1 MSQTNT
7 ESPRLHLVDATY
19 EIFRAFFAQPSR
31 QSPDGREVGATRG
44 LVSTLLALTREAT
57 HIACATDHVIES
69 FRNDLYAGYKTG
81 AGIPI
86 ELSSQFHLAE
96 DMMRALGLVV
106 WPMVEF
112 EADDALASGAAKFV
126 SSASQVLLA
135 SPDKDLAQCVRG
147 TSIVMLDRKNEVI
160 MDDDGVLAKFGVRP
174 GSIPDYLALVGDS
187 ADGYPG
193 LPGWGAKSA
202 AAVLSVYGTIENIPL
217 AAASWSMKVRGADK
231 LAQTLA
237 ARMDD
242 ALLFKK
248 LATLRTDVPLQER
261 FEDLEWRGAKPEL
274 KSLCESLGMPDLVKR
289 VTRWQS

>member
-1 MSQTNT
+1 MSDVDPTL
-7 ESPRLHLVDATY
+7 PRLHLVDATY
-19 EIFRAFFAQPSR
+19 ELFRAYFAQPSR

-44 LVSTLLALTREAT
+44 VISTLIALTREAT
-57 HIACATDHVIES
+57 HIGCATDHVVES

-96 DMMRALGLVV
+96 DAMRALGLVV

-112 EADDALASGAAKFV
+112 EADDALATAAHKYAAE
-126 SSASQVLLA
+126 SSQVLLA

-147 TSIVMLDRKNEVI
+147 TSIVMLDRKNEVV
-160 MDDDGVLAKFGVRP
+160 MDENGVVAKFGVRP
-174 GSIPDYLALVGDS
+174 ESIPDYLALVGDS

-202 AAVLSVYGTIENIPL
+202 STILASYGTIEKIPRE
-217 AAASWSMKVRGADK
+217 AAAWNVKIRGADK
-231 LAQTLA
+231 LARTLA
-237 ARMDD
+237 EHQDNAV
-242 ALLFKK
+242 LFKK
-248 LATLRTDVPLQER
+248 LATLRADVPLTET
-261 FEDLEWRGAKPEL
+261 FSDLEWRGAKPEL
-274 KSLCESLGMPDLVKR
+274 KTLCESLGMPDLVKR